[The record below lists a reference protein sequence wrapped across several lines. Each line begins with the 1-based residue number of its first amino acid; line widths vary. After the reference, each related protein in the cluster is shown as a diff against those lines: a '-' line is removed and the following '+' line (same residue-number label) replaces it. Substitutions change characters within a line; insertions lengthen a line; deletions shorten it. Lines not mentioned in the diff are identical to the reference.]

1 MAIEA
6 IMLDLFRQIRANFS
20 GRRIRILSA
29 GYPDLLVNEATV
41 ERLFGV
47 DICSKLRF
55 REDGDK
61 IAKWHGLQ
69 GKLQRVIDA
78 QHFFDLLGC
87 DLDVLDVASTR
98 GNEIISDLN
107 YPIDRNI
114 FGEYEIVVD
123 SGTCEHVFNAGQAV
137 INLASLVRQDGFIV
151 QAAPLNGYNHGF
163 YNFSPTIFYDFYSEQ
178 SGYRLVFLKGFS
190 NLVRAPVQFDVLPTQ
205 RFNNAPENSVLMA
218 VAQRIAM
225 RELKPVIQHKY
236 KGMIE

>member
-1 MAIEA
+1 MLEIDGLQLAVADGFAVELRHQIAFAQGLASELDILRHDAMAE
-6 IMLDLFRQIRANFS
+6 LP
-20 GRRIRILSA
+20 RRI
-29 GYPDLLVNEATV
+29 N
-41 ERLFGV
+41 
-47 DICSKLRF
+47 
-55 REDGDK
+55 
-61 IAKWHGLQ
+61 
-69 GKLQRVIDA
+69 A

-87 DLDVLDVASTR
+87 DLDVLDVARIR

-178 SGYRLVFLKGFS
+178 SGYRLIFLKGIRS
-190 NLVRAPVQFDVLPTQ
+190 NSDSRLCSLASGCVSTPYTILSAGNSRYVPKT
-205 RFNNAPENSVLMA
+205 RSHIEN
-218 VAQRIAM
+218 IF
-225 RELKPVIQHKY
+225 P
-236 KGMIE
+236 